1 MVNASIHENEQPV
14 VPANSFTSCGS
25 NQLFT
30 ALVSPVFFFGGW
42 MPFQIVVTVAQ
53 GYLSNHKPD

>member
-1 MVNASIHENEQPV
+1 MVNASIHGNEQPV
-14 VPANSFTSCGS
+14 LPANSFTSWGS

-42 MPFQIVVTVAQ
+42 MPFQMVVTVAQ
-53 GYLSNHKPD
+53 RYLGNYKPD